1 MHVGYPNFRRHDRHL
16 SLGRRIAVRTLAAF
30 VLTFAVLRA
39 VTAII
44 HFDLFPHGPF
54 RNLVT
59 KSGLHIHHLFWGIL
73 LLMMTGFGAL
83 ATRDEGWHLRLAVL
97 FGVALALT
105 LDEFALWLRLADV
118 YWSPEGVESLKAAA
132 VATALLAA
140 YGFGQPFWHGVAKD
154 LIKRR
159 AARRLFGKTSNPR
172 RRSSQPMFTSPAL
185 SMIESSNPALGTR
198 RVSKPCAVPT
208 NLTTDEGS
216 RRLISLATAMPG

>member
-44 HFDLFPHGPF
+44 HFDFFPHGPF

-105 LDEFALWLRLADV
+105 LDE
-118 YWSPEGVESLKAAA
+118 
-132 VATALLAA
+132 
-140 YGFGQPFWHGVAKD
+140 
-154 LIKRR
+154 
-159 AARRLFGKTSNPR
+159 
-172 RRSSQPMFTSPAL
+172 
-185 SMIESSNPALGTR
+185 
-198 RVSKPCAVPT
+198 
-208 NLTTDEGS
+208 
-216 RRLISLATAMPG
+216 